1 MKLIYYTCLVAL
13 FLSCQ
18 KGDTGEMGPQGTK
31 GATGAPGT
39 NNTIKG
45 PVGDTGPQGNKGES
59 GPQGAPGNAG
69 QNGVGNLV
77 VTEWKRVNWTYAGT
91 AVDGGNL
98 FIGSAEFP
106 EITQD
111 VVDKG
116 YVTMY
121 RKFSG
126 ENYGNNDFPQGMI
139 ATISRGSLSYRVVN
153 NGYKLNKMELLHKSS
168 SNSIESAETTVNNLN
183 SFSLELKAS
192 IIKN

>member
-1 MKLIYYTCLVAL
+1 MKLIYFTSLVAL

-18 KGDTGEMGPQGTK
+18 KGDMGEMGPEGNK

-39 NNTIKG
+39 NNTTKG
-45 PVGDTGPQGNKGES
+45 PVGDNGPQGDKGPS
-59 GPQGAPGNAG
+59 GPQGAPGNTG
-69 QNGVGNLV
+69 QNGVGNLII
-77 VTEWKRVNWTYAGT
+77 TEWKRVNWTYAGA

-98 FIGSAEFP
+98 FIGSAEFS

-111 VVDKG
+111 VVDKC
-116 YVTMY
+116 YVTMH

-139 ATISRGSLSYRVVN
+139 VTISRGALSYGVLN
-153 NGYKLNKMELLHKSS
+153 NGYKLNKLELLHKSS
-168 SNSIESAETTVNNLN
+168 STSTESVETTVNNLN